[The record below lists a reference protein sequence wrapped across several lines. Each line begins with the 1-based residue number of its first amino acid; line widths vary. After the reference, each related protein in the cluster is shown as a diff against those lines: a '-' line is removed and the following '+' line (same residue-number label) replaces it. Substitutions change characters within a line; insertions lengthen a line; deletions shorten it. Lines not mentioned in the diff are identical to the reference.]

1 LLEEDVSHFRGEI
14 CFITGASA
22 GIGKAAARAFA
33 KEGCR
38 LVLAARRR
46 DRLEE
51 LARELETAHGT
62 RSYFAVLDVR
72 DRAAVL
78 AFVDSAERDFGPID
92 ILINNAG
99 LAHGV
104 ERLADNEETTW
115 RVMLETNVAGVLHVL
130 RAVLP
135 RMIERDRGHVLN
147 LGSVAGHEVYEG
159 GAAYTASKHALD
171 AITRTLRLELLG
183 TPIRVTTVD
192 PGLVET
198 EFSMV
203 RFDGDAERA
212 KRVYEGLT
220 PLSGEDIA
228 DCLLWAAT
236 RPTHVNIDAIDV
248 KPVAQASAT
257 RTARKT

>member
-1 LLEEDVSHFRGEI
+1 
-14 CFITGASA
+14 
-22 GIGKAAARAFA
+22 
-33 KEGCR
+33 
-38 LVLAARRR
+38 
-46 DRLEE
+46 
-51 LARELETAHGT
+51 
-62 RSYFAVLDVR
+62 
-72 DRAAVL
+72 
-78 AFVDSAERDFGPID
+78 
-92 ILINNAG
+92 
-99 LAHGV
+99 
-104 ERLADNEETTW
+104 
-115 RVMLETNVAGVLHVL
+115 VL

-135 RMIERDRGHVLN
+135 KMILRGRGHILN

-159 GAAYTASKHALD
+159 GGVYTASKHALD

-203 RFDGDAERA
+203 RFDGDQSRA
-212 KRVYEGLT
+212 KAVYQGLT

-236 RPTHVNIDAIDV
+236 RPPHVNIDAISV

-257 RTARKT
+257 RTARKP